1 MAVKTRKEQIQDVQI
16 DYGII
21 IINDG
26 EVGSYRLGP
35 VRGGGGFKAE
45 NTIRDIEFDGQMG
58 KTKGSQVTESVDATL
73 SVVALDTSLQVMA
86 LGMPYATLTGDGTE
100 LTPYELTCGVGNVGI
115 IPDEAYLKNV
125 TMYAKTIK
133 GEYRKITLYNAMS
146 ESAFELAAK
155 PKGEGEISL
164 EFGAHW
170 DMAEEGLESDLF
182 KIETV
187 ASITAIV

>member
-1 MAVKTRKEQIQDVQI
+1 MPKTRKEQIQDVQI

-26 EVGSYRLGP
+26 ELDAFRLGP

-58 KTKGSQVTESVDATL
+58 KTKGLQVTEAVDASL
-73 SVVALDTSLQVMA
+73 SVVALDTSIQVMA

-100 LTPYELTCGVGNVGI
+100 LTPYVLTCGVANIGI
-115 IPDEAYLKNV
+115 IADTAYLKNV

-133 GEYRKITLYNAMS
+133 GEYRKIILYNAMS
-146 ESAFELAAK
+146 ESPFELQAV
-155 PKGEGEISL
+155 PKGEGEIAL
-164 EFGAHW
+164 EFSAHW
-170 DMAEEGLESDLF
+170 DMEEDGLQENLF

-187 ASITAIV
+187 ASIVIV